1 MSEALSYL
9 LSIYRKFIIFV
20 FDEMEIESGIT
31 FGWVMVVGII
41 FLILIRN
48 ILALPDKSSAMR
60 HKKRSVNVRSS
71 DNGN

>member
-1 MSEALSYL
+1 
-9 LSIYRKFIIFV
+9 
-20 FDEMEIESGIT
+20 MEIESGIT